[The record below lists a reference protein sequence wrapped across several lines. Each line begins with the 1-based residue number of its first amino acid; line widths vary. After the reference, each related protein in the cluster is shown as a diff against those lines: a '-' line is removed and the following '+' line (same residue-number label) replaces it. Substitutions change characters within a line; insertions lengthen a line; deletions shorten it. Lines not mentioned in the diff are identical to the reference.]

1 MAAMAPS
8 GGCGVLEH
16 LLDGRAQSDPLQDD
30 EMLSAGN
37 RRIAEPGADTL
48 RGLEERNRHATA

>member
-1 MAAMAPS
+1 MAPS

-16 LLDGRAQSDPLQDD
+16 LLDGRAQSDPLQDG